1 MIKDKYV
8 CEDGKWITYTN
19 ESDSKKLLE
28 SLFEH
33 NSFWAIEN
41 SSIIKNHEFNKEKIY
56 IYYTKDK
63 DNRYTC
69 PRISILTKNG
79 EISRI
84 SGAAPYGNI
93 ESEMEMILE
102 KKIDEFPYNE
112 EYKKIIKELQNFTKI
127 YSKWANKEDL
137 NKNDLRFLYEIEHKI
152 NFIGYKNDDRIN
164 EIINTRD
171 IKKDLSKIFDCDIEQ
186 ISLTREETLKGDII
200 AHFGNLDLSDLDDIT
215 DIKLPKYILG
225 NLYLSNLKSLKNNI
239 LPSYVLYDIDL
250 GNIKSAENIIFPE
263 YVGGSLYLNSMESFK
278 NIKLPTVVGRYLGLD
293 SITSL
298 RGTKLPKSI
307 GVTLGLT
314 ELKSLEDVELPKF
327 IGANIK
333 INNILEMKDVTFP
346 RKIEGTFSA
355 IKLNKMENIILPDSI
370 GENLLLN
377 SLTTIKNVTFPKY
390 INGTLELGNVSKSEK
405 VVIPDELECNVK
417 VTSSISEL
425 RNKID

>member
-1 MIKDKYV
+1 MIKDKYM
-8 CEDGKWITYTN
+8 CEEGKWITYTN
-19 ESDSKKLLE
+19 ESDPKKLLE
-28 SLFEH
+28 DLFKY
-33 NSFWAIEN
+33 NSTWAIEY
-41 SSIIKNHEFNKEKIY
+41 SSIIKNHRLNKGNIY

-63 DNRYTC
+63 ENKYTN
-69 PRISILTKNG
+69 PRLSILTKNG
-79 EISRI
+79 EISKI

-93 ESEMEMILE
+93 ESEMEIILE

-112 EYKKIIKELQNFTKI
+112 EYKRRIKELQNFTKI

-137 NKNDLRFLYEIEHKI
+137 NKNDLKFLYEIEHKI

-186 ISLTREETLKGDII
+186 ISLTREEALKGDII
-200 AHFGNLDLSDLDDIT
+200 AHFGNLDLNDLDDIT

-225 NLYLSNLKSLKNNI
+225 NLYLNNLKNLKNNI

-250 GNIKSAENIIFPE
+250 GNIKSAEDIIFPE
-263 YVGGSLYLNSMESFK
+263 YVGGSLYLNSMETFK
-278 NIKLPTVVGRYLGLD
+278 NIMLPTIVGRYLSLD
-293 SITSL
+293 SVTNL
-298 RGTKLPKSI
+298 KGTKLPKSI

-327 IGANIK
+327 IGANIN
-333 INNILEMKDVTFP
+333 INNILEMKNVIFP

-355 IKLNKMENIILPDSI
+355 INLNIMENTILPDSI

-377 SLTTIKNVTFPKY
+377 SLTSIKNVTFPKY
-390 INGTLELGNVSKSEK
+390 INNTLELGNISRSEK

-417 VTSSISEL
+417 VTSNISEL
-425 RNKID
+425 RNKLD

>member
-8 CEDGKWITYTN
+8 CEEGKWITYTN
-19 ESDSKKLLE
+19 ESDLKKLLE

-41 SSIIKNHEFNKEKIY
+41 SSFIKNHGLNKEKIY
-56 IYYTKDK
+56 IYYTKDR

-112 EYKKIIKELQNFTKI
+112 EYKKIIRELQNFTKI
-127 YSKWANKEDL
+127 YSKWTNKEDL
-137 NKNDLRFLYEIEHKI
+137 NKNDLKFLYELEHKI

-186 ISLTREETLKGDII
+186 ISLTREEALKGDII

-225 NLYLSNLKSLKNNI
+225 NLYLSNLKSFKNNI
-239 LPSYVLYDIDL
+239 LPSYVLCDIDL

-278 NIKLPTVVGRYLGLD
+278 NIKLPTVVGRYLSLD

-298 RGTKLPKSI
+298 KETKLPKSI
-307 GVTLGLT
+307 GVTLSLT

-327 IGANIK
+327 IGANIR
-333 INNILEMKDVTFP
+333 INNLTEMKNVTFP
-346 RKIEGTFSA
+346 RKIEGTLSA
-355 IKLNKMENIILPDSI
+355 INLNIVENTIFPDSI
-370 GENLLLN
+370 GEDLLLN

-390 INGTLELGNVSKSEK
+390 INGTLELGNVIKSEK
-405 VVIPDELECNVK
+405 VIIPDELECNVK
-417 VTSSISEL
+417 VISNISEL
-425 RNKID
+425 RNKLD

>member
-8 CEDGKWITYTN
+8 CEEGKWITYTN

-28 SLFEH
+28 DLFEH

-69 PRISILTKNG
+69 PRISIITKNG

-127 YSKWANKEDL
+127 YSKWANKEVL
-137 NKNDLRFLYEIEHKI
+137 NKNDLRFLYEIDHKI
-152 NFIGYKNDDRIN
+152 NFIGYKDDDRKN

>member
-8 CEDGKWITYTN
+8 CEEGKWITYTN

-28 SLFEH
+28 DLFEH

-69 PRISILTKNG
+69 PRISIITKNG

-127 YSKWANKEDL
+127 YSKWANKEVL
-137 NKNDLRFLYEIEHKI
+137 NKNDLRFLYEIDHKI
-152 NFIGYKNDDRIN
+152 NFIGYKDDDRKN

-263 YVGGSLYLNSMESFK
+263 YVGGSLYLNNMESFK
-278 NIKLPTVVGRYLGLD
+278 NIKLSTVVGRYLGLD

>member
-1 MIKDKYV
+1 MIKDKNM
-8 CEDGKWITYTN
+8 CEEGKWVSYTN

-28 SLFEH
+28 SLYEH
-33 NSFWAIEN
+33 NSFWAIEY
-41 SSIIKNHEFNKEKIY
+41 SSFIKNHGLNNEKIY

-112 EYKKIIKELQNFTKI
+112 EYKKIIKELQIFTKI
-127 YSKWANKEDL
+127 YFKWANKEDL

-152 NFIGYKNDDRIN
+152 NFVGYKDDDRIN

-171 IKKDLSKIFDCDIEQ
+171 IKKDLSIIFDCDIEQ
-186 ISLTREETLKGDII
+186 ISLTRKEALKGDII

-215 DIKLPKYILG
+215 DVKFPKYILG
-225 NLYLSNLKSLKNNI
+225 NLYLNNLKKLKNTI

-263 YVGGSLYLNSMESFK
+263 YVGGCLYLNSMEIFK
-278 NIKLPTVVGRYLGLD
+278 NIKLPTIVGKSLGLD
-293 SITSL
+293 SVINLS
-298 RGTKLPKSI
+298 GTKLPKSI

-314 ELKSLEDVELPKF
+314 ELKSLENVELPKF
-327 IGANIK
+327 IGANIR
-333 INNILEMKDVTFP
+333 IDNILEMKNVIFP

-355 IKLNKMENIILPDSI
+355 INLKKIENSILPDII

-390 INGTLELGNVSKSEK
+390 INDTLELGNISESEK
-405 VVIPDELECNVK
+405 VIIPEELKCNVK
-417 VTSSISEL
+417 FTSNISEL
-425 RNKID
+425 RNKLD